1 MSNVFAVRGGMLL
14 TPRIERAGI
23 RGIMRGIVMEAARAG
38 GLEVAEQVLTPAD
51 LVAAQELFLT
61 NALIGIWPIRA
72 LEGRELEPGPV
83 TRRLQHASHV

>member
-1 MSNVFAVRGGMLL
+1 
-14 TPRIERAGI
+14 
-23 RGIMRGIVMEAARAG
+23 MEAARAG